1 MWDCDRHSHLSS
13 GGGCNLMFMQDLSN
27 CIVDSTIVWEY
38 LTTVLLDR
46 SMIALEN
53 ILKATVKSHIDSSI
67 NIFKHNK
74 IT

>member
-1 MWDCDRHSHLSS
+1 
-13 GGGCNLMFMQDLSN
+13 MFMQDLSN